1 MDEQTFVGF
10 LLIVIGGFQALRPD
24 IMLDF
29 QVWVQRVVMNAKYEP
44 SERTAMVVRGIGVFI
59 TLLGFFVITGAIQ

>member
-29 QVWVQRVVMNAKYEP
+29 QVWVQRVLMDAKYEP
-44 SERTAMVVRGIGVFI
+44 SARTAMVVRVIGVFI

>member
-1 MDEQTFVGF
+1 MDEQTVVGF
-10 LLIVIGGFQALRPD
+10 ILVVIGGFQALRPD

-29 QVWVQRVVMNAKYEP
+29 QVWVQRVLMDAKYEP

-59 TLLGFFVITGAIQ
+59 VLLGFFVITGAIS